1 MVMYGFSEIV
11 GVCATVVVGTAPL
24 LPQCDAGAPSTP
36 ENTMF
41 QTPPVKLFTVL
52 SRANHCCWEPG
63 ATCAT
68 GVAAGPCAVVLLP
81 VVVRR
86 TAEAPTCTLALRRV
100 AGTHESYDKK
110 MCKQEKT

>member
-11 GVCATVVVGTAPL
+11 GVCATVVVGAAPL

-68 GVAAGPCAVVLLP
+68 GAAAGPCAVVLLP
-81 VVVRR
+81 VAVRR
-86 TAEAPTCTLALRRV
+86 TAEAPTCMLALRRV
-100 AGTHESYDKK
+100 ARGNA
-110 MCKQEKT
+110 